1 MEHPA
6 GTTTTHAETLLRS
19 LALAMNAVRLY
30 PAASPMRG
38 EAIARFTA
46 IAREATRTT
55 GPIQLRVDRSRF
67 ILGDTAVGEGVS
79 QIAALGETLHGLQV
93 GQLIVAPDITDEE
106 TVRFLETLSRDS
118 VALRSSGGFRN
129 ALLEAG
135 VANIAVVEVTLRA
148 SAEEGLLGL
157 DLTAS
162 PLDEIAP
169 ELARA
174 AQDWSTLV
182 DAGGEAHDAVAEAI
196 DHLEPAARDLAR
208 SRCAEALRLLDEQS
222 RLALLGAALERSPA
236 GDAMAGMLDV
246 VAHMPPAALAR
257 LLRLTVEMTGDDE
270 DQLLGALE
278 LPPAVLAEVAAL
290 MHPAPAVDEQRGIP
304 AEADVPGIVAEVS
317 AADEEDVLQL
327 DRMVAGTTPRDTAAR
342 GLATAV
348 RVARLRLDEEAVRA
362 VVEAIPPAAEH
373 GALPQ
378 VADAAALID
387 EAVDDPATSAAAAAG
402 RHALASPA
410 LAHECVRQLQLDRT
424 SSAARTL
431 LLASGPSGA
440 EAVLESYIEAD
451 RTTREALTPLADML
465 SESMAP
471 VAGRVLRSGEP
482 AAALA
487 AVDMLRAIGSRRL
500 TPILAA
506 GLEHLDA
513 SVRQATIA
521 AIARMRDSESLQL
534 LEKCLSHWDP
544 ETRRVAAREIGSAR
558 IEGAVPALLKV
569 ISVAELNER
578 NYELK
583 KEVLK
588 SLDAIGSERA
598 IPALKR
604 IASRRL
610 VLGKKNRELRY
621 LAGRVLD
628 SIEGRGRT
636 DRRRESE

>member
-6 GTTTTHAETLLRS
+6 STTTAHAEALLRS

-38 EAIARFTA
+38 EAITRFTGA
-46 IAREATRTT
+46 ARTVTRAT
-55 GPIQLRVDRSRF
+55 GPIQLKVDRSRF

-93 GQLIVAPDITDEE
+93 GQLIIAPEVSDEE
-106 TVRFLETLSRDS
+106 TVLFLETLSRDS
-118 VALRSSGGFRN
+118 VALRGSGGFRK
-129 ALLEAG
+129 ALLDAG

-174 AQDWSTLV
+174 AQAWGASV
-182 DAGGEAHDAVAEAI
+182 GGAGEPHDAVAEAI
-196 DHLEPAARDLAR
+196 DRLEPAARDLAR
-208 SRCAEALRLLDEQS
+208 NRCAEALRFLDEQS
-222 RLALLGAALERSPA
+222 RLALLGAALEHAPA
-236 GDAMAGMLDV
+236 GDAMTGMLDV

-257 LLRLTVEMTGDDE
+257 LLRLTAQMRSEDE
-270 DQLLGALE
+270 HSLLGAFE

-290 MHPAPAVDEQRGIP
+290 MHPSPISDEQRGIP
-304 AEADVPGIVAEVS
+304 AEADVSGIAAEVS
-317 AADEEDVLQL
+317 GTDEEDVLQL
-327 DRMVAGTTPRDTAAR
+327 DRMVAGTTARDTAAR
-342 GLATAV
+342 GLATAI
-348 RVARLRLDEEAVRA
+348 RVARLRLTDDAVRA
-362 VVEAIPPAAEH
+362 VAEAIPAAAKH

-378 VADAAALID
+378 VADAATLLDDAGS
-387 EAVDDPATSAAAAAG
+387 DPATSAAAAAA
-402 RHALASPA
+402 RHTLGDPVLAR
-410 LAHECVRQLQLDRT
+410 ECVRQLLLDHT
-424 SSAARTL
+424 SEAARAL
-431 LLASGPSGA
+431 LLASGATGA
-440 EAVLESYIEAD
+440 EAVIDAYAHGDQASRSTLV
-451 RTTREALTPLADML
+451 ALTDMI

-482 AAALA
+482 AAAL
-487 AVDMLRAIGSRRL
+487 VVIDMLRAVGSRRL
-500 TPILAA
+500 TPTIAL

-513 SVRQATIA
+513 HVRQAAIA
-521 AIARMRDSESLQL
+521 AIARTPGTESLQL
-534 LEKCLSHWDP
+534 LEKCLAHWDP
-544 ETRRVAAREIGSAR
+544 ETRRIAAREIGAAR
-558 IEGAVPALLKV
+558 IEDAVPALLKV
-569 ISVAELNER
+569 IAVAEVNER

-588 SLDAIGSERA
+588 SLEAIGSQRA
-598 IPALKR
+598 IPALRR

-628 SIEGRGRT
+628 SIEGRSRT
-636 DRRRESE
+636 DRRREVE